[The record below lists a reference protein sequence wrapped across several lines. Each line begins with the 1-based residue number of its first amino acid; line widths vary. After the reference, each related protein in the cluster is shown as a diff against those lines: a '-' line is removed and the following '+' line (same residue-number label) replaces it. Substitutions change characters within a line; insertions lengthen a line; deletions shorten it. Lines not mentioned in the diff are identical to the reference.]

1 MADKSDSSQQEEDK
15 NASTDHIDICSVAL
29 LRPLVPLTSSRC
41 SYDRNRRACNLDLSN
56 SPCLRP
62 GSAARDSGYNTDV
75 SPAATISPAT
85 NTSRQQHF
93 VFDNISQSQVPE
105 LEDRLLSV
113 AHIPPYVLSG
123 NIANASQASGSQ
135 PSFRLLFEER
145 SRSTPPLRLS
155 PDIFRIS
162 ASPQRAARPSV
173 QASSRAVSESSDTHR
188 GQYDFDSENEE
199 DNHSLRS
206 SNIFG
211 NQVSEQPKRAADS
224 CETSGGFLG
233 LQLPVLSQESDDE
246 DDDDVFYR
254 SDVLKDWG
262 VPSEPQTP
270 NCRSSVSLRRRRYCS
285 TDDDNGSLLG
295 ACGGYELN
303 DYTLSCSP
311 SQSQDQLRQSCYDS
325 DQEHQNDELQ
335 YVQKSTTDCE
345 LDGNRGVSNIF
356 TFPHRE
362 RSFTSSQGFQPS
374 FRETPASRNNPENIF
389 KSDPYD
395 TDSDN
400 DTNASRFR
408 PTRHAPEL
416 VPQERSLH
424 HPVPRSRCRR
434 INVTACLR
442 LSSGSLLPWSST
454 TDRVSVST
462 QTPHATSIMI
472 QQILDTPVPFPNEAR
487 GKYPTVL
494 SMFFFFVFFIY
505 MCSCGGVATR

>member
-15 NASTDHIDICSVAL
+15 NAPGDHNDICSVAL
-29 LRPLVPLTSSRC
+29 LRPSVPVASSRC

-105 LEDRLLSV
+105 LEERLLSV

-123 NIANASQASGSQ
+123 NIANASQVSGSQ

-162 ASPQRAARPSV
+162 ASPQRAARPCA

-188 GQYDFDSENEE
+188 GQYDFDSENE
-199 DNHSLRS
+199 DDSHNLRS

-211 NQVSEQPKRAADS
+211 NQVSGQAKRAADS
-224 CETSGGFLG
+224 SEASVGFLG
-233 LQLPVLSQESDDE
+233 LQLPVPNQESDDE

-254 SDVLKDWG
+254 SDVLKEWG
-262 VPSEPQTP
+262 VASEPQTP
-270 NCRSSVSLRRRRYCS
+270 KCRSSVSLRRRRYCS
-285 TDDDNGSLLG
+285 TDDDSGSLLG
-295 ACGGYELN
+295 ACGGY
-303 DYTLSCSP
+303 SCSP
-311 SQSQDQLRQSCYDS
+311 SQSQDQLRQSCCDS

-335 YVQKSTTDCE
+335 NKQMSTTGCE
-345 LDGNRGVSNIF
+345 LDGSRGASNIF

-374 FRETPASRNNPENIF
+374 FRETPASRNNYENIF

-400 DTNASRFR
+400 DSNTSRFR
-408 PTRHAPEL
+408 PNRHAPEL
-416 VPQERSLH
+416 VLQERSSH

-454 TDRVSVST
+454 TDRVTVST

-487 GKYPTVL
+487 GVD
-494 SMFFFFVFFIY
+494 FVGFNKRCY
-505 MCSCGGVATR
+505 TQT